1 MLPSGKA
8 RDNKTDANVAE
19 HDARGRFTCN
29 GSAGTQ
35 ADNKNLLKG
44 RNDVKIDKE
53 IEAPFERKIYYR
65 SVLVGCS
72 TQKLGV
78 IHNVSDHACNR
89 MYERGINPQDV
100 KDALKS
106 GVMKTD
112 NEGYIYSLDGVNV
125 CVSAD
130 CNIKKVYTQKTKA
143 LTYGFDKF
151 LKQWNERR
159 KSK

>member
-1 MLPSGKA
+1 MQMVQSMMPV
-8 RDNKTDANVAE
+8 VA
-19 HDARGRFTCN
+19 
-29 GSAGTQ
+29 SLVMAGTQ

-106 GVMKTD
+106 GVMKID

-130 CNIKKVYTQKTKA
+130 CNIKTVYTQKTKA

>member
-1 MLPSGKA
+1 MQMVQSMMPV
-8 RDNKTDANVAE
+8 VA
-19 HDARGRFTCN
+19 
-29 GSAGTQ
+29 SLVMAGTQ

-130 CNIKKVYTQKTKA
+130 CNIKTVYTQKTKA